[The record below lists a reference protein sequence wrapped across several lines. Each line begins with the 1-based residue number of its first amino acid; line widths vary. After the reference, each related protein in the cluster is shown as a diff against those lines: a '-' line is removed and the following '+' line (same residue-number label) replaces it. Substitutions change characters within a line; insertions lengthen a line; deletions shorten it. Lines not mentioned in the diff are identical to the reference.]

1 MERGRVIHGLF
12 LIFMD
17 IVLLCYSLEN
27 THGLKQIIL
36 V

>member
-17 IVLLCYSLEN
+17 IVLLCKSLKK
-27 THGLKQIIL
+27 THGFKQNFL
-36 V
+36 L